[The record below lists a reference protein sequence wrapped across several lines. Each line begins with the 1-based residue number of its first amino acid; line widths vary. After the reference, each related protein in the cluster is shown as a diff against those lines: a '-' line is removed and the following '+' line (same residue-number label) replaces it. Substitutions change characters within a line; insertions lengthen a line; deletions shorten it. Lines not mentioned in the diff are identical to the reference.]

1 MATRT
6 LSVKNLMSK
15 RFSTLNLGDEYA
27 KCFGQPSDVGIWL
40 IFGKEKNGKSTF
52 ALKLAKQLSKIKK
65 TLYVSAEEG
74 TDLEF
79 IRACQRAGIDEED
92 KGLHFIE
99 YEPLEELRERLQRA
113 KSEKIVFIDNIT
125 VYNDEL
131 KNGVLR
137 ELQRENARKLFI
149 FIAHEDSTGGEP
161 ATGSGKLCR
170 KYAKIIC
177 HVEGMNVTISGR
189 CPGGSISVDEDK
201 ANIYLPNNTN
211 DYENN
216 EEDDTELA
224 NQETAHPVPEQ
235 RTE

>member
-1 MATRT
+1 
-6 LSVKNLMSK
+6 MSK
-15 RFSTLNLGDEYA
+15 RFSTLEMGDEYV
-27 KCFGQPSDVGIWL
+27 KCFGEPSDAGIWL

-52 ALKLAKQLSKIKK
+52 ALKLAKELSKKK
-65 TLYVSAEEG
+65 KCLYVSAEEG
-74 TDLEF
+74 IDLEF

-99 YEPLEELRERLQRA
+99 YEPLEELRERLQRT

-131 KNGVLR
+131 KGGILR
-137 ELQRENARKLFI
+137 ELQRENARKLLI

-161 ATGSGKLCR
+161 ATSSGKLCR

-189 CPGGSISVDEDK
+189 CPGGSMQVDENT
-201 ANIYLPNNTN
+201 ANIYQPNST
-211 DYENN
+211 DYENDQ
-216 EEDDTELA
+216 EDDTKLA
-224 NQETAHPVPEQ
+224 D
-235 RTE
+235 

>member
-15 RFSTLNLGDEYA
+15 RFSTLDLGEEYA
-27 KCFGQPSDVGIWL
+27 KCFGEPSDAGIWM

-52 ALKLAKQLSKIKK
+52 ALKLAKQLSRIKK
-65 TLYVSAEEG
+65 CLYVSAEEG

-99 YEPLEELRERLQRA
+99 YEPLEELRARLKRA
-113 KSEKIVFIDNIT
+113 KSERIVFIDNIT

-131 KNGVLR
+131 KGGILR
-137 ELQRENARKLFI
+137 ELQRENSRKLLI

-161 ATGSGKLCR
+161 ATSSGKLCR

-189 CPGGSISVDEDK
+189 CPGGSMPVDEES
-201 ANIYLPNNTN
+201 ANIYQPNSY
-211 DYENN
+211 DYENY
-216 EEDDTELA
+216 EDDTELDD
-224 NQETAHPVPEQ
+224 QEAPYSI
-235 RTE
+235 

>member
-1 MATRT
+1 
-6 LSVKNLMSK
+6 MSK
-15 RFSTLNLGDEYA
+15 RFSTLDLGDEYA

-149 FIAHEDSTGGEP
+149 FIAHEDRTGGEP
-161 ATGSGKLCR
+161 ATSSGKLCR

-177 HVEGMNVTISGR
+177 HVEGMNVTVSGR
-189 CPGGSISVDEDK
+189 CPGGTMPVDERNAK
-201 ANIYLPNNTN
+201 IFQPNSSN
-211 DYENN
+211 DYDNN
-216 EEDDTELA
+216 EENDTELVDK
-224 NQETAHPVPEQ
+224 ETARAVP
-235 RTE
+235 

>member
-1 MATRT
+1 
-6 LSVKNLMSK
+6 MSK
-15 RFSTLNLGDEYA
+15 RFSTLEMGEEYV
-27 KCFGQPSDVGIWL
+27 KYFGEPSDAGIWL

-52 ALKLAKQLSKIKK
+52 ALKLAKELSKKK
-65 TLYVSAEEG
+65 KCLYVSAEEG

-99 YEPLEELRERLQRA
+99 YEPLEELRERLQRT

-131 KNGVLR
+131 KGGILR
-137 ELQRENARKLFI
+137 ELQRENARKLLI

-161 ATGSGKLCR
+161 ATSSGKLCR

-177 HVEGMNVTISGR
+177 HVEGMNDTISGR
-189 CPGGSISVDEDK
+189 CPGGSMQVDENT
-201 ANIYLPNNTN
+201 ANIYQPNST
-211 DYENN
+211 DYENDQ
-216 EEDDTELA
+216 EDDTQLA
-224 NQETAHPVPEQ
+224 D
-235 RTE
+235 

>member
-1 MATRT
+1 
-6 LSVKNLMSK
+6 MSK
-15 RFSTLNLGDEYA
+15 RFSTLDLGDEYA

-99 YEPLEELRERLQRA
+99 YEPLEELRER
-113 KSEKIVFIDNIT
+113 
-125 VYNDEL
+125 
-131 KNGVLR
+131 
-137 ELQRENARKLFI
+137 LQRENARKLFI

>member
-15 RFSTLNLGDEYA
+15 RFSTLEMGEEYV
-27 KCFGQPSDVGIWL
+27 KYFGEPSDAGLWL

-52 ALKLAKQLSKIKK
+52 ALKLAKELSKKK
-65 TLYVSAEEG
+65 KCLYVSAEEG

-131 KNGVLR
+131 KGGMLR
-137 ELQRENARKLFI
+137 ELQRENSRKLII

-161 ATGSGKLCR
+161 ATSSGKLCR

-177 HVEGMNVTISGR
+177 HVEGMNVTVSGR
-189 CPGGSISVDEDK
+189 CPGGTMPVDERNAK
-201 ANIYLPNNTN
+201 IFQPNSSN
-211 DYENN
+211 DH
-216 EEDDTELA
+216 EDDEENDT
-224 NQETAHPVPEQ
+224 
-235 RTE
+235 

>member
-1 MATRT
+1 
-6 LSVKNLMSK
+6 MSK
-15 RFSTLNLGDEYA
+15 RFSTLEMGEEYV
-27 KCFGQPSDVGIWL
+27 KCFGEPSDAGIWL

-52 ALKLAKQLSKIKK
+52 ALKLAKELSKKK
-65 TLYVSAEEG
+65 KCLYVSAEEG

-79 IRACQRAGIDEED
+79 IRACQIAGIDEED

-99 YEPLEELRERLQRA
+99 YEPLEELRERLQRT

-131 KNGVLR
+131 KGGILR
-137 ELQRENARKLFI
+137 ELQRENARKLLI

-161 ATGSGKLCR
+161 ATSSGKLCR

-189 CPGGSISVDEDK
+189 CPGGSMQVDENT
-201 ANIYLPNNTN
+201 ANIYQPNST
-211 DYENN
+211 DYENDQ
-216 EEDDTELA
+216 EDDTKLA
-224 NQETAHPVPEQ
+224 D
-235 RTE
+235 

>member
-15 RFSTLNLGDEYA
+15 RFSTLDLGEEYA
-27 KCFGQPSDVGIWL
+27 KCFGEPSDAGIWM

-52 ALKLAKQLSKIKK
+52 ALKLAKQLSRIKK
-65 TLYVSAEEG
+65 CLYVSAEEG

-99 YEPLEELRERLQRA
+99 YEPLEELRARLKRA
-113 KSEKIVFIDNIT
+113 KSERIVFIDNIT

-131 KNGVLR
+131 KGGILR
-137 ELQRENARKLFI
+137 ELQRENSRKLLI

-161 ATGSGKLCR
+161 ATSSGKLCR

-189 CPGGSISVDEDK
+189 CPGGSMPVDEDS
-201 ANIYLPNNTN
+201 ANIYQPNSY
-211 DYENN
+211 DYENY
-216 EEDDTELA
+216 EEDDTELDD
-224 NQETAHPVPEQ
+224 QEAPYSI
-235 RTE
+235 

>member
-1 MATRT
+1 MTTRT

-15 RFSTLNLGDEYA
+15 RFNTLDLGEDYTP
-27 KCFGQPSDVGIWL
+27 CFGQPSDVGIWL

-99 YEPLEELRERLQRA
+99 YEPLEDLRARLQRS
-113 KSEKIVFIDNIT
+113 KSERIVFIDNIT

-131 KNGVLR
+131 KGGVLR
-137 ELQRENARKLFI
+137 ELQRENSRKLFI

-177 HVEGMNVTISGR
+177 HVEGMNVTVSGR
-189 CPGGSISVDEDK
+189 CPGGSMSVDEDTAK
-201 ANIYLPNNTN
+201 IFSPDKTEN
-211 DYENN
+211 YEID
-216 EEDDTELA
+216 EENDTELA
-224 NQETAHPVPEQ
+224 DKETPHPVPEQ